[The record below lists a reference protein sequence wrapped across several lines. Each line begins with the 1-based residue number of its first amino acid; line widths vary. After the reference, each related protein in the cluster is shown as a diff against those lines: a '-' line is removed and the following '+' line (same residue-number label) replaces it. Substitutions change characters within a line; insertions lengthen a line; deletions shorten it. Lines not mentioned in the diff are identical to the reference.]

1 MNLGK
6 AITAFRKKKGLS
18 QKELASYC
26 GLSANALCN
35 IEKGHSFP
43 SKETIESICHSLD
56 ISVGMLLFSSLDD
69 NDIPPQK
76 LEVFK
81 ALQKPLLELFGL

>member
-1 MNLGK
+1 MNLGQ
-6 AITAFRKKKGLS
+6 AITTFRKKKGLS

-35 IEKGHSFP
+35 IEKDKSFP
-43 SKETIESICHSLD
+43 SKETIQSICYSLD
-56 ISVGMLLFSSLDD
+56 ISVGMLLFSALDD

>member
-1 MNLGK
+1 MKIGQ

-18 QKELASYC
+18 QKELAARC
-26 GLSANALCN
+26 GLSANALCS
-35 IEKGHSFP
+35 IEKGYSFP
-43 SKETIESICHSLD
+43 SKETIESICYSLD
-56 ISVGMLLFSSLDD
+56 ISVGMLLFSALDD
-69 NDIPPQK
+69 NDVPPQK